1 MMVIATWV
9 ALVSAVI
16 LVFAHIILLIVNKKY
31 RKKITNICS
40 IIVTI
45 VLLPILLIYNVGKCC
60 CANTGRE
67 FCSIL

>member
-1 MMVIATWV
+1 MVIVAWV

-45 VLLPILLIYNVGKCC
+45 VLLPILLYNVGKCC